1 MIYTRAQQE
10 FGTWS
15 IPGRKLVIVYSTA
28 LLSRLADSARQSGS
42 SPIGGALFGTCDE
55 TETKITHFRPAS
67 CGIDHLAA
75 KEVPVIDESS
85 RVQIWQQP
93 APGAGSAADVS
104 AFNEAGES
112 ELGHLCDSYASDPEL
127 AGLQPVGWY
136 RSRWDSKIQL
146 NPEDLRVWNRFF
158 PLPTQVALVLRV
170 QENAAVRAGFFF
182 RPQHGGPVRIDSSFR
197 TFEIGPGPEATS
209 DVGRLAAA
217 VKSGGL
223 PETAA
228 NLPPDLLAGD
238 LEAPTPPD
246 ELFTPPERAPN
257 RTAYIRGAIALAALM
272 LIALLAWPWRSSIVE
287 PAQLP
292 PLKELALRF
301 KGRPDR
307 LKLVW
312 NPKASLIR
320 EAASA
325 ELRIIDAESDTV
337 ELISAAGLAAGSFAA
352 VNRSGLV
359 EAQLRILARDGK
371 RSRLTAAAQFVG
383 PSAGDM
389 RMKTADLGPI
399 GVEQTKLQTMLD
411 ARLRA
416 NSIFADRIKWLKES
430 LASRQRP
437 AAERSA
443 SVDPIVPAVSNSQ
456 PPTPVVSPQQPA
468 APVAPPEDA
477 APKPASP
484 PSATRAS
491 EGPAFGSDRSPSIV
505 KVQSAD
511 APVAPSYAGP
521 NSGKFIWTGFL
532 PAGGTVTIEGRRASS
547 GSVNGSLPGVPV
559 RITVYPAEF
568 STAGLSVFSALPRHQ
583 AGAVTEARSAQ
594 NGWMNTRYVYD
605 PGRARDAQISAPPS
619 EAGGFK
625 QMQIRGGERPVS
637 VVVVEWAVAR

>member
-1 MIYTRAQQE
+1 MLYTRAQQE

-15 IPGRKLVIVYSTA
+15 IPGRKLVIVYATA
-28 LLSRLADSARQSGS
+28 LLSRLAESAKQSGS
-42 SPIGGALFGTCDE
+42 NPIGGALFGTCDD
-55 TETKITHFRPAS
+55 TEIKITHFRPVGCA
-67 CGIDHLAA
+67 LANSA
-75 KEVPVIDESS
+75 TEEVPVIDESA
-85 RVQIWQQP
+85 RVQIWQQ
-93 APGAGSAADVS
+93 ARPGTGSAADVS
-104 AFNEAGES
+104 AFNEAGEA
-112 ELGHLCDSYASDPEL
+112 ELGHWCDSYAGDPEL

-136 RSRWDSKIQL
+136 RSRWESKIQL

-158 PLPTQVALVLRV
+158 PLPTQVSLVLRV
-170 QENAAVRAGFFF
+170 QEHSAVRAGFFF

-197 TFEIGPGPEATS
+197 TFEIGLVSAATS

-217 VKSGGL
+217 VKSGGQT
-223 PETAA
+223 ETQAA
-228 NLPPDLLAGD
+228 D
-238 LEAPTPPD
+238 LEEPIPPP
-246 ELFTPPERAPN
+246 ELFTPPEPAPN
-257 RTAYIRGAIALAALM
+257 RPAYIRAAIGLGALLLISLLALA
-272 LIALLAWPWRSSIVE
+272 WRSSVVE

-320 EAASA
+320 EAVSA
-325 ELRIIDAESDTV
+325 ELRIIDAASDTV
-337 ELISAAGLAAGSFAA
+337 ELIPAAGLAAGSYPA

-359 EAQLRILARDGK
+359 EAQLRIQSRDGN
-371 RSRLTAAAQFVG
+371 RSRLMAVAQFVG
-383 PSAGDM
+383 PTAGDM
-389 RMKTADLGPI
+389 RMKTADLGLL
-399 GVEQTKLQTMLD
+399 GVEQSKLQTMLD
-411 ARLRA
+411 SRLRS
-416 NSIFADRIKWLKES
+416 NSIFDGRIKWLKEA
-430 LASRQRP
+430 LAGRQRP

-443 SVDPIVPAVSNSQ
+443 ILDPGAAAIPATANSQTPTPAVS
-456 PPTPVVSPQQPA
+456 PQPA
-468 APVAPPEDA
+468 ATLAPPEE
-477 APKPASP
+477 ASQKR
-484 PSATRAS
+484 PSQPEATLTN
-491 EGPAFGSDRSPSIV
+491 EGPAFGSDRPPSIV
-505 KVQSAD
+505 KFPNAD
-511 APVAPSYAGP
+511 APAAPSYAGP

-559 RITVYPAEF
+559 RIAVYPAEF

-605 PGRARDAQISAPPS
+605 PGRARDAQISASPS

-625 QMQIRGGERPVS
+625 QMQIRGGERAVS

>member
-1 MIYTRAQQE
+1 MIYTRSQQE

-28 LLSRLADSARQSGS
+28 LLSRLAESAKQSGS
-42 SPIGGALFGTCDE
+42 SPIGGALFGTCDDNE
-55 TETKITHFRPAS
+55 IKITHFRPVS
-67 CGIDHLAA
+67 CGSDLSTAE
-75 KEVPVIDESS
+75 EVPVIDESS
-85 RVQIWQQP
+85 RVQLWQQ
-93 APGAGSAADVS
+93 ARTGADVS

-112 ELGHLCDSYASDPEL
+112 ELGHLCDSYAGDPEL

-146 NPEDLRVWNRFF
+146 STEDLRVWNRFF
-158 PLPTQVALVLRV
+158 PLPAQVSLVLRV
-170 QENAAVRAGFFF
+170 QENSAVRAGFFF

-197 TFEIGPGPEATS
+197 TFEIGPAPEATS

-217 VKSGGL
+217 VKSGGRS
-223 PETAA
+223 ESQE
-228 NLPPDLLAGD
+228 NLQPDLQAGD
-238 LEAPTPPD
+238 REAPAPPD

-257 RTAYIRGAIALAALM
+257 RSAYIRAAVALAALL
-272 LIALLAWPWRSSIVE
+272 LISLLALAWRGSMVE

-337 ELISAAGLAAGSFAA
+337 ELISAAGLAAGSYPA

-359 EAQLRILARDGK
+359 EAQLRIQSREGK
-371 RSRLTAAAQFVG
+371 RGRLMAVAQFAG
-383 PSAGDM
+383 PTAGDM
-389 RMKTADLGPI
+389 RMKSADLGLLR
-399 GVEQTKLQTMLD
+399 VEQIKLQTMLD
-411 ARLRA
+411 ARLRS
-416 NSIFADRIKWLKES
+416 NSNFADRIKWLKDA
-430 LASRQRP
+430 LAGRP
-437 AAERSA
+437 SPVAERSA
-443 SVDPIVPAVSNSQ
+443 VLDPRVSAASINQ
-456 PPTPVVSPQQPA
+456 PPVPVVSPPQPA
-468 APVAPPEDA
+468 ATPAPPEEA
-477 APKPASP
+477 APKPSSP

-491 EGPAFGSDRSPSIV
+491 EGPAFGPDRAPSIV
-505 KVQSAD
+505 KVPNAD
-511 APVAPSYAGP
+511 APAAPGYAGP
-521 NSGKFIWTGFL
+521 SSGKFIWTGFL

-583 AGAVTEARSAQ
+583 AGAVTEARNAQ

-605 PGRARDAQISAPPS
+605 PGRARDAQISAGPS

-625 QMQIRGGERPVS
+625 QMQIRGGERAVS